1 MTESRGQEKVV
12 GLEKWELGGLAKE
25 KSEPREGCEDGLLA
39 HPEHKS
45 ADPQAH
51 CTNYPPV
58 HVLVKNDL
66 EASPDSRGHR

>member
-1 MTESRGQEKVV
+1 MTQSRGQEKMVR
-12 GLEKWELGGLAKE
+12 LEKWELGGLAKE
-25 KSEPREGCEDGLLA
+25 NSESREGCEDRLLA

-45 ADPQAH
+45 KDPH

-66 EASPDSRGHR
+66 EASPDSRGHS